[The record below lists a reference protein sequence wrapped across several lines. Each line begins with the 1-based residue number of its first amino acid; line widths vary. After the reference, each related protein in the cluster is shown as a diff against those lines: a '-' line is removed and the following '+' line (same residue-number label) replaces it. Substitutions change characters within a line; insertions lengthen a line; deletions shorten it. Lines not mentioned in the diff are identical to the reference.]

1 MGRLTMLNAMI
12 VLKMRNCTYDE
23 LKKAFDADAE
33 MQAEF
38 MPETIVAKVDEQ
50 TALVS
55 ADIFAPEKCSS

>member
-12 VLKMRNCTYDE
+12 VLKMSNCTYDE
-23 LKKAFDADAE
+23 LKKAFVADAE

-38 MPETIVAKVDEQ
+38 MTETIVGKVDEQ

-55 ADIFAPEKCSS
+55 ADVFAPEKM

>member
-12 VLKMRNCTYDE
+12 VLKMSNCTYDE
-23 LKKAFDADAE
+23 LKKAFGADVE

-38 MPETIVAKVDEQ
+38 MTETIVGKVDEQ

-55 ADIFAPEKCSS
+55 ADVFAPEKM

>member
-12 VLKMRNCTYDE
+12 VLKMSNCTYDE

-38 MPETIVAKVDEQ
+38 MPETIVSKAGEQ
-50 TALVS
+50 TALAS
-55 ADIFAPEKCSS
+55 AGVFAPEKI

>member
-12 VLKMRNCTYDE
+12 VLKMSNCTYDE

-38 MPETIVAKVDEQ
+38 MTVTIVGKVDEQ

-55 ADIFAPEKCSS
+55 ADVFAPEKM

>member
-12 VLKMRNCTYDE
+12 VLKIRNCTYDE

-38 MPETIVAKVDEQ
+38 MPETIVSKVDEQ
-50 TALVS
+50 TALTS
-55 ADIFAPEKCSS
+55 AGVFAPKKI